1 MDLKSKI
8 EAILFAS
15 GEPLSLSKISQLL
28 GVKRKEAED
37 ILSLFQKE
45 LEEEQRGIRLI
56 KKGEEWLLVS
66 APETTD
72 LVTKLR
78 KETLEGELSPITGE
92 TLAIIAYRG
101 PLTRAEISAIR
112 GVDSTYALH
121 RLLLR
126 GLIERSPHPQKNN
139 TYLYSISFEF
149 LKHLGLNKVEELP
162 QYEEFH
168 RDQQK

>member
-15 GEPLSLSKISQLL
+15 GEPLSLSRIAQIL
-28 GVKRKEAED
+28 GTKRKETED

-45 LEEEQRGIRLI
+45 LAEGQRGIRLI
-56 KKGEEWLLVS
+56 KKGEKWLLVS
-66 APETTD
+66 APEASD
-72 LVTKLR
+72 LIAKFR
-78 KETLEGELSPITGE
+78 KETLEGELSPVSGE

-101 PLTRAEISAIR
+101 PLTRAEISTIR
-112 GVDSTYALH
+112 GVDATYALH

-126 GLIERSPHPQKNN
+126 GLIERSPHPQKSN

-168 RDQQK
+168 QAQQ